1 VREVEPEGE
10 EPHEVDHH
18 VIPLREGVGD
28 QRSAVRRMESER
40 VLVAAQYLHELHF
53 SPEVEEVERQT
64 AQNDEA
70 QYEHVFRC
78 PRHARF
84 DYRYGVALIAAR
96 LEVLQ
101 GEDDRVDEVHDDAG
115 RQHCGAGQS
124 VPVGSEQRADHVVS
138 LRRDDRHNVHGHVEE
153 NKEHE
158 ETPRYAHH

>member
-1 VREVEPEGE
+1 
-10 EPHEVDHH
+10 
-18 VIPLREGVGD
+18 
-28 QRSAVRRMESER
+28 MESER

-78 PRHARF
+78 ARHARF

-158 ETPRYAHH
+158 DTPRYAHH